1 MNPVVAAEAESDFT
15 LIQGHITEADAKT
28 LAAAIEKQD

>member
-1 MNPVVAAEAESDFT
+1 MDPVVTAEAESDFT

-28 LAAAIEKQD
+28 LAAGIGKKD